1 MTPKSIKLPGGDHPI
16 TINPHPARVIVS
28 AAGKV
33 IADTKE
39 ALSLRESTYPA
50 VLYIPRKDA
59 DMTLLLRTDHGTH
72 CPHKGDA
79 SYYSILD
86 GGEPLANAIWTYEQ
100 PYDAVAEIKDHLAF
114 YANRFEIREEPSP

>member
-50 VLYIPRKDA
+50 VLYAEVVRR
-59 DMTLLLRTDHGTH
+59 RTKSHRRD
-72 CPHKGDA
+72 
-79 SYYSILD
+79 SL
-86 GGEPLANAIWTYEQ
+86 
-100 PYDAVAEIKDHLAF
+100 
-114 YANRFEIREEPSP
+114 